1 MSTEYLFYLF
11 IRVFKVIN
19 TTITSGTSIKNVF
32 QLVSNN
38 SGNLVETSHSSLNF
52 EFEFFHIEIN
62 FI

>member
-1 MSTEYLFYLF
+1 M
-11 IRVFKVIN
+11 IN

-32 QLVSNN
+32 QLVSNP